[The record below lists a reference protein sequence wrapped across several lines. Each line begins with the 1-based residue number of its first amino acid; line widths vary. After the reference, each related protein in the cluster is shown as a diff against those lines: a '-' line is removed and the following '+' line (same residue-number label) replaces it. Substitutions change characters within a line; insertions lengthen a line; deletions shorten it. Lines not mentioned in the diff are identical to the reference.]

1 MSTSKKFTVA
11 AIVVLFILPAVAM
24 MWASLLLGANF
35 SNHQVGAAVGLS
47 FMGLTLIVPVI
58 AFMD

>member
-35 SNHQVGAAVGLS
+35 SNNQVGAAVGLS
-47 FMGLTLIVPVI
+47 FMGLILIVPII